1 MSQPSSAPAG
11 PAACALAL
19 PDGAV
24 SALAW
29 TPPEAHAALVLAHG
43 AGAGMDHPFL
53 AALAGALAERGVA
66 TLRFQFPSMER
77 GLKRP
82 DPPPVAHAAVR
93 AAVDAAQRRWP
104 GLPLYAGGK
113 SFGARMTSQAQAAE
127 PLPQVRGLVFVGFPL
142 HPAGK
147 PGVQRAAHLAKVQV
161 PMLCL
166 QGDRDALAE
175 LALLREVLAPLGE
188 RVTLQVQDG
197 ADHAFHVLRRSG
209 RTDAEVV
216 ASLADAID
224 AWVSP

>member
-1 MSQPSSAPAG
+1 MSQPSAEPVPCSLAVPEG
-11 PAACALAL
+11 AL
-19 PDGAV
+19 

-29 TPPEAHAALVLAHG
+29 TPPAARAALVLAHG

-53 AALAGALAERGVA
+53 AALAGALAARGVA

-93 AAVDAAQRRWP
+93 AAVAAAHGRWP
-104 GLPLYAGGK
+104 DLPLYAGGK

-147 PGVQRAAHLAKVQV
+147 LGVQRAAHLAKVRV

-166 QGDRDALAE
+166 QGDRDALAD

-188 RVTLQVQDG
+188 RVALKVEDG

-209 RTDAEVV
+209 RTEAEVI
-216 ASLADAID
+216 ASLADTIG